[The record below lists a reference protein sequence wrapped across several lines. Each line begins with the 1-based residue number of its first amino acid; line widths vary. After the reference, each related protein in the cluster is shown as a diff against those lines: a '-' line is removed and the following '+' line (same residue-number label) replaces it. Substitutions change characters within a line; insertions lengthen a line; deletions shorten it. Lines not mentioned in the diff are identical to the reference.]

1 MGQLKGPTA
10 EEKQQMQDNYAA
22 AEYYAMFASAISGG
36 IESPCQFIIQV
47 NPPYIEKLTE

>member
-10 EEKQQMQDNYAA
+10 QEKQKMQDNYAV

-47 NPPYIEKLTE
+47 IQSHIEIWL